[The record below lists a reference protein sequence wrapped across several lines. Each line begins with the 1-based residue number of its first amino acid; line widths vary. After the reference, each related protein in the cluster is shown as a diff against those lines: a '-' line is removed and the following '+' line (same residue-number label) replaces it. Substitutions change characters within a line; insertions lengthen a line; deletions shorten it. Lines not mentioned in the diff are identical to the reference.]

1 MLMKISRARIFL
13 TTLICIFCISFSVI
27 FIFSVYAKALDNKP
41 PTVDVFT
48 LTKWPLPDKQRS
60 FSMATLP
67 NDAVVKIY
75 QVDKI
80 SQLNDKL
87 NQVGIHSFKLGGKE
101 AAIATA
107 KEWIK
112 AHKAV
117 YQQVIE
123 GVNKS
128 LQFQIKQVPA
138 IVFDNQYIV
147 LGTLDLNK
155 AYGTYLGYQRKIA
168 AKSRSAA

>member
-1 MLMKISRARIFL
+1 MKVSKARVFL
-13 TTLICIFCISFSVI
+13 TTLMCVLCISFSVI
-27 FIFSVYAKALDNKP
+27 SVFSVYAKSLDKKP
-41 PTVDVFT
+41 PAVDVFT
-48 LTKWPLPDKQRS
+48 LTKWSLPDRQRS
-60 FSMATLP
+60 FSMTTLP
-67 NDAVVKIY
+67 GDTIVNIY
-75 QVDKI
+75 PVDKI
-80 SQLNDKL
+80 SQLNIEL
-87 NQVGIHSFKLGGKE
+87 NKVVMHSFEINGKE

-117 YQQVIE
+117 YQQAIE

-128 LQFQIKQVPA
+128 LQFQIKKLPA
-138 IVFDNQYIV
+138 VVFDNQYIV

-155 AYGTYLGYQRKIA
+155 AYEAYLGYQRKIA